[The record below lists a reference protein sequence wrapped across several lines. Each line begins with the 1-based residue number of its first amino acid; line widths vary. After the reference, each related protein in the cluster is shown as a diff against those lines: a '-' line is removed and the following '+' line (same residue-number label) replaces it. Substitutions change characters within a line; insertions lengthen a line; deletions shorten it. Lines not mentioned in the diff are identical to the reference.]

1 MCLSSISPVGPT
13 YSILTLH
20 LTWTQQE
27 KQRAPLMTP
36 TMEWRPK
43 QREEAGSFRKVACLG
58 SEKIC
63 QLGTWECRVSRQKS
77 RSFTLSSS
85 RCMGKQSLRGYA
97 EFYSQTSDPKLH
109 PCDRH
114 VLGSKW
120 LNRSLR
126 WRMETK

>member
-13 YSILTLH
+13 YSILTL
-20 LTWTQQE
+20 QFD
-27 KQRAPLMTP
+27 ADP
-36 TMEWRPK
+36 T
-43 QREEAGSFRKVACLG
+43 RETTCPVDDANHGVKTKTKGRGGKLQKVACLG
-58 SEKIC
+58 SEKIS

-77 RSFTLSSS
+77 RPFTLSSS
-85 RCMGKQSLRGYA
+85 TCMGKQSLRGYA